1 MKTWMGLVLLLSFVV
16 VAGAAPRSVVFEE
29 YGRYN

>member
-1 MKTWMGLVLLLSFVV
+1 MKIGMALVLTVAL
-16 VAGAAPRSVVFEE
+16 VAGALASPRSVVFEE